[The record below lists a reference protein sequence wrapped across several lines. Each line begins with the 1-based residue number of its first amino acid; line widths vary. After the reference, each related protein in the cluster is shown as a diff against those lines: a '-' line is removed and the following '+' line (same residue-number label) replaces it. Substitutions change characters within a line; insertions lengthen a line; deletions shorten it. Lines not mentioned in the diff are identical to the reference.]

1 MVSNHLEQGEQTWA
15 WFCFAVI
22 YVCLTLPAP
31 PSLPPPAFITTLLYD
46 AIVDLWVGLTSDA
59 KGHFQWARPGLLSY
73 TNWAPGEPLD
83 NSGPH
88 HNRTPVRSLSPST
101 RVLPVSCFSGLTSSW
116 SGLRA
121 TAW

>member
-15 WFCFAVI
+15 WFCFAVSSL
-22 YVCLTLPAP
+22 CLTLHP
-31 PSLPPPAFITTLLYD
+31 PHLSAFITTLLYD

-88 HNRTPVRSLSPST
+88 HNRTPVRSPSPAHT
-101 RVLPVSCFSGLTSSW
+101 RASSQLIA
-116 SGLRA
+116 SPD
-121 TAW
+121 